1 MPSEPI
7 SEPMA
12 TEATKEAAATGAA
25 YDPSLIESTWYRY
38 WEEHG
43 FFHAE
48 ADPARRPHTIMMPP
62 PNVTGRLHMGHALQD
77 TIQDALTRLRRMQG
91 YAALWMPGMDHAGI
105 ATQNVVEKQ
114 LREEGLSR
122 KAMGREA
129 FTQKVWDWVEE
140 YGGIILQQ
148 KRRLGDSCDWSRE
161 RFTLDE
167 RYARAVQDVFVR
179 LYEEG
184 LIYRGHYLVNWDPEN
199 QTALS
204 DEEVDNVERAGHLW
218 YVRYPL
224 AEPIGGEDSGAAMQ
238 HITIATTR
246 PETMLGDTAIAVH
259 PEDERYRHL
268 VGRKAILPLLNREIP
283 ILADEYVKSEFGAGA
298 LKITPAHD
306 KNDFE
311 IGKKHNLDVVNIMN
325 LDGTISDE
333 GGPYAGMD
341 RFEARKKIVAD
352 LEAEGLLEKVEDYK
366 NTVPISSRSK
376 AVIEPLIS
384 RQWFVKMK
392 PLAGPALEAVRS
404 GEITFYPERWANEYF
419 RWLENI
425 RDWTISRQ
433 LWWGHRIPV
442 WYHTDENGEVDESR
456 GFVVSVDQPEPGP
469 DGRPLV
475 QDEDVLDT
483 WFSSWL
489 WPFATLGW
497 PKTGDPAVRRD
508 LDYFYPTSV
517 LVSGYDILFFWIA
530 RMIMAGLHFTG
541 QVPYRDVFIT
551 GMIKDKEGRWMSK
564 SLGNGIDPLEMVE
577 TYGADAVRFSLT
589 VLCAQGQDIKL
600 DPSKFEMG
608 RNFANKIWNAFNVFG
623 QFMEAEGPGRPG
635 LAEDGRP
642 VKDYR
647 RRRSFEDL
655 ELVERWMLTRLNETI
670 REVEDD
676 VARYRLNEA
685 LTKIYTLFW
694 GDYCDWYLELI
705 KPPRGEKMS
714 EETIALAVE
723 LFEKMVQL
731 LHPFMPFITEALWWR
746 LRPREEGEACIASRW
761 PEASEAETDA
771 EAAETFALMQELIS
785 GIRSVKSDYGVA
797 PGKEVAAT
805 VNLPQTSN
813 GLADQMQAHAAYFE
827 RLARVTRLTVGSGQA
842 KPKASAS
849 VVVGQS
855 EVYVPLAGMIDLD
868 VERERLGKEIGRKET
883 FVEGLEK
890 KLRNEQFITKAPPE
904 VVERERQKRQDA
916 AAELNALRANLED
929 LEG

>member
-1 MPSEPI
+1 
-7 SEPMA
+7 MA
-12 TEATKEAAATGAA
+12 TEPTKETTASAA
-25 YDPSLIESTWYRY
+25 YDPSRIEDTWYRY

-48 ADPARRPHTIMMPP
+48 VDPAKQPHTIMMPP

-91 YAALWMPGMDHAGI
+91 QEALWMPGMDHAGI
-105 ATQNVVEKQ
+105 ATQNVVERALK
-114 LREEGLSR
+114 EEGISR
-122 KAMGREA
+122 KEIGREA
-129 FTQKVWDWVEE
+129 FVEKVWAWVEE

-161 RFTLDE
+161 RFTFDE
-167 RYARAVQDVFVR
+167 QYIRAVQDVFVQ
-179 LYEEG
+179 LYNEG

-204 DEEVDNVERAGHLW
+204 DEEVDNVERDGHLW

-224 AEPIGGEDSGAAMQ
+224 ADPIGGEGGAAMQ
-238 HITIATTR
+238 HVTIATTR

-259 PEDERYRHL
+259 PEDERYTHL
-268 VGRKAILPLLNREIP
+268 VGRKAILPLLHREIP
-283 ILADEYVKSEFGAGA
+283 IIADDYVKSEFGAGA

-311 IGKKHNLDVVNIMN
+311 IGKRHDLDVVGIMN
-325 LDGTISDE
+325 LDGTIGE
-333 GGPYAGMD
+333 AGGPYAGMD
-341 RFEARKKIVAD
+341 RFEARKQIVAD

-366 NTVPISSRSK
+366 NNVPISSRSK

-392 PLAGPALEAVRS
+392 PLAEPALEAVRS
-404 GEITFYPERWANEYF
+404 GEITFYPDRWKNEYF

-442 WYHTDENGEVDESR
+442 WYYTDESGEIDESR
-456 GFVVSVDQPEPGP
+456 DFVVSVDQPEPGP

-475 QDEDVLDT
+475 QDPDVLDT

-497 PKTGDPAVRRD
+497 PNAQGDPDVQRD
-508 LDYFYPTSV
+508 LDYFYPTTA

-541 QVPYRDVFIT
+541 QIPYRDIFIT

-564 SLGNGIDPLEMVE
+564 SLGNGIDPLEMIDE
-577 TYGADAVRFSLT
+577 YGADAVRFSLT

-623 QFMEAEGPGRPG
+623 QFMETSGDGRPG
-635 LAEDGRP
+635 GTVDGRP
-642 VKDYR
+642 AKDYR
-647 RRRSFEDL
+647 RKRDFADL
-655 ELVERWMLTRLNETI
+655 ELVEQWMLTRLNQTI
-670 REVEDD
+670 QQVEDD
-676 VARYRLNEA
+676 IARYRLNEA
-685 LTKIYTLFW
+685 LTKIYMLFW
-694 GDYCDWYLELI
+694 SDYCDWYLELI
-705 KPPRGEKMS
+705 KPSRGEAMN
-714 EETIALAVE
+714 EETIALAIE
-723 LFEKMVQL
+723 LYEKMVQL

-746 LRPREEGEACIASRW
+746 LRPRAEGEACIVSQW
-761 PEASEAETDA
+761 PEANSDDTDVQ
-771 EAAETFALMQELIS
+771 AAETFAFMQDLIS

-797 PGKEVAAT
+797 PGKDVAAT

-813 GLADQMQAHAAYFE
+813 GFAGQMEAHAAYFE
-827 RLARVTRLTVGSGQA
+827 KLARVTSLTVGSGQA

-849 VVVGQS
+849 VVVGKS

-868 VERERLGKEIGRKET
+868 VERERLGKEIERKEK

-890 KLRNEQFITKAPPE
+890 KLRNEQFVTKAPPE
-904 VVERERQKRQDA
+904 VVERERQKRSDA
-916 AAELNALRANLED
+916 SAELNALRANLEE
-929 LEG
+929 LG